1 MSENSVYISDVDAII
16 AQEMARARQRR
27 AIAVKR
33 VAADEEVVSPNAL
46 DTSPSFQVAR
56 LPHEL
61 LLHIFRE
68 TVPPIYQHDPSVI
81 QGPRNPWL
89 TALRTRKALVLT
101 CKTFFG
107 PATEVLY
114 EDIVIRRMGQI
125 PALARTLGPSPS
137 SSSRDVGTL
146 VRRFRMDACVVW
158 APCAE
163 VVREDLRLILQRC
176 TQLRWFSFHPH
187 PHFPFANEPFD
198 NASRDGFNPSWL
210 LQPDPDCDSVG
221 GLLRERLGT
230 SLRVLDLA
238 LELDERVLLR
248 LQWLLA
254 AASGLTVLKLG
265 RVARQ
270 QYSDELMS
278 HPTLCLPSLRDLQ
291 IYVDHSPF
299 ERYVSQRWELPQLRL
314 LTATG
319 CEEVPEELLRAHG
332 SRLTYLHMHHGVSF
346 AWELPR
352 LASLAHLGTLCPLLE
367 HLVIPTWIRD
377 PLTINAPALRF
388 VDVWGHHPPPHIWKQ
403 GWYQLDKTSAVPNLQ
418 RVRILTTMP
427 LQQWESLI
435 SLDWPLI
442 CHPAAVRGDAERRV
456 YVFPGVRAV
465 QTSWGVLHDFED
477 HDVSWSYPDGHGER
491 RDNSGWYEEEDSVA
505 DTSSVVT
512 DEDDEDDRPQFT
524 VEEELEMLL
533 GDRDRGPE
541 QLSREVVLD
550 MFHDSQ
556 GRVFLFDDD

>member
-1 MSENSVYISDVDAII
+1 MLQVIPPTTLDAP
-16 AQEMARARQRR
+16 R
-27 AIAVKR
+27 
-33 VAADEEVVSPNAL
+33 
-46 DTSPSFQVAR
+46 SFQVAR

-68 TVPPIYQHDPSVI
+68 TVPPIYQHDPSVT

-137 SSSRDVGTL
+137 SSARDVGTL
-146 VRRFRMDACVVW
+146 VRRLRLDGCVVW
-158 APCAE
+158 APCAD

-187 PHFPFANEPFD
+187 PQFPFANEPLD
-198 NASRDGFNPSWL
+198 DGSRDGFNPTWL
-210 LQPDPDCDSVG
+210 LQPDPDRDSVG
-221 GLLRERLGT
+221 GSLRERLDT

-238 LELDERVLLR
+238 LELDERLLVR
-248 LQWLLA
+248 LHWFLTA
-254 AASGLTVLKLG
+254 APNLVVLKLG
-265 RVARQ
+265 KVAQQ
-270 QYSDELMS
+270 QYSHKLMS
-278 HPTLCLPSLRDLQ
+278 HPMLCLPSLRDLTVH
-291 IYVDHSPF
+291 VDHIPF
-299 ERYVSQRWELPQLRL
+299 QHYLCERWEMPQLRL

-319 CEEVPEELLRAHG
+319 CEEYPETLLRTHG
-332 SRLTYLHMHHGVSF
+332 SRLTYFHLHHGVSF

-352 LASLAHLGTLCPLLE
+352 LASLAGIGALCPLLE

-377 PLTINAPALRF
+377 PLTINAPSLRF
-388 VDVWGHHPPPHIWKQ
+388 VDVWGHHPPPEIWKQ
-403 GWYQLDKTSAVPNLQ
+403 GWYQLDKTSTLPKL
-418 RVRILTTMP
+418 RLVRILTTMP
-427 LQQWESLI
+427 RQQWDSLI

-442 CHPAAVRGDAERRV
+442 CHPTAVSGDAQRV

-465 QTSWGVLHDFED
+465 QTSWGVMHDYQD

-491 RDNSGWYEEEDSVA
+491 RDNSGWYEGGDEA
-505 DTSSVVT
+505 DTDT
-512 DEDDEDDRPQFT
+512 DDETDLDQPAFT
-524 VEEELEMLL
+524 IEEELDMLL
-533 GDRDRGPE
+533 GDGGHHPVE
-541 QLSREVVLD
+541 QLSRDVVLD

-556 GRVFLFDDD
+556 GREFLLDDD